1 VPAQQRAPH
10 AHGAVQSRVLRA
22 HKHKHTGGR
31 TSHKTRAG
39 DEKKGVGGRW
49 GGGEVESVGAGGRR
63 NVDGDEDGDGDE
75 TTYVTSRGTRL
86 EIGQTEQ

>member
-1 VPAQQRAPH
+1 
-10 AHGAVQSRVLRA
+10 
-22 HKHKHTGGR
+22 
-31 TSHKTRAG
+31 
-39 DEKKGVGGRW
+39 
-49 GGGEVESVGAGGRR
+49 VESVGAGGRR